1 MLKVKNLTVKFP
13 SRFGDIIAIEDVA
26 MSIAP
31 GEIHGLVGES
41 GAGKSTVGAAIIG
54 LLQTPGFRS

>member
-1 MLKVKNLTVKFP
+1 MSLLIISDLTVEFP
-13 SRFGDIIAIEDVA
+13 TRRKLFTAVDGVHLTVE
-26 MSIAP
+26 P

-54 LLQTPGFRS
+54 LLPSQ